1 MRNPTILAYE
11 ILAIADGTKTITQVR
26 DERATRERN
35 RHTVSTMVDPAKGE
49 KGGADNAVALTPVK
63 GEGDDAE
70 TSAARAETATLDSG
84 KCIVTKGALM
94 EICGASNRLIG
105 SMTPAEFVVPD
116 ADAELHDALTDALAE
131 LQMAFINVDDAI
143 EAARTGKAAAQWV
156 GIATESAADS
166 AERRNLKNE
175 KLTDD
180 DLSIPGFLQRKPVAS

>member
-1 MRNPTILAYE
+1 
-11 ILAIADGTKTITQVR
+11 
-26 DERATRERN
+26 
-35 RHTVSTMVDPAKGE
+35 
-49 KGGADNAVALTPVK
+49 
-63 GEGDDAE
+63 
-70 TSAARAETATLDSG
+70 
-84 KCIVTKGALM
+84 
-94 EICGASNRLIG
+94 
-105 SMTPAEFVVPD
+105 MTPAEFVVPD

-143 EAARTGKAAAQWV
+143 EAARKGKAAAQLV